1 MVILAKSIVQVYV
14 FVTMKIKTTRIPKIL
29 QVRTETFSKDPF
41 GILDMLAKVNSSWY
55 PRMKDI
61 LTCPRG
67 WMWLGKPGR
76 GLIPDLVL
84 GGVNWEQCV

>member
-14 FVTMKIKTTRIPKIL
+14 FIRMQIKTTRIPKIL
-29 QVRTETFSKDPF
+29 QVMTGTFSKDPF
-41 GILDMLAKVNSSWY
+41 SILDMLAKVNSSWY

-76 GLIPDLVL
+76 GL
-84 GGVNWEQCV
+84 NA